1 MRRPESDVRRW
12 GMMLWSASTLDCS
25 EIIPAKDA
33 VTTCEA
39 IKLITL
45 PTEPSETQTNRQ
57 T

>member
-1 MRRPESDVRRW
+1 MGRPESDVRRW
-12 GMMLWSASTLDCS
+12 GVMLWSTTTLDCS

-39 IKLITL
+39 KLITL
-45 PTEPSETQTNRQ
+45 PTEPSETQINKQ